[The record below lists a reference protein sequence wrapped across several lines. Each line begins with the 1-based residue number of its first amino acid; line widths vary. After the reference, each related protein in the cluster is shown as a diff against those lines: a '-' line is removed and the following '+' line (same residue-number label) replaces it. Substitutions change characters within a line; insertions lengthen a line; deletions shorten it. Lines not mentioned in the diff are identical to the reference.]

1 MTHAHRLREL
11 LAGRRILVV
20 PGAADA
26 ITARV
31 IERAGFPAV
40 YATGAGFANASFG
53 LPDVGLV
60 SSDAVVAHVGRLADV
75 LSVPVIADA
84 DTGFGGVLNVHRTVR
99 QLERAG
105 AAAIQLEDQVSP
117 KRCGHFDG
125 KAVVAR
131 QTMLDKLAAAL
142 DSRDDPDL
150 VIIART
156 DAYAVEG
163 FEASV
168 ERAQAYAAA
177 GADMIFV
184 EAPRT
189 VEELRLL
196 PGLIDAP
203 LVANM
208 VEGGKT
214 PLLTVAELGEMGFR
228 MALYANTALRV
239 AVAAVQRAMESLRDG
254 GGSHLLLEDMISW
267 DDRQSLVGLEKF
279 QQMEDQYLNAESA
292 APASPAVA
300 SPADGGAARLIG

>member
-1 MTHAHRLREL
+1 MTHGRRLREL
-11 LAGRRILVV
+11 LAGGKILIV

-26 ITARV
+26 ITALV
-31 IERAGFPAV
+31 IEKAGFPAV
-40 YATGAGFANASFG
+40 YATGAGFANAAFG
-53 LPDVGLV
+53 LPDVGLI
-60 SSDAVVAHVGRLADV
+60 SSDAVVGYVQRLADV

-125 KAVVAR
+125 KGVVAR
-131 QTMLDKLAAAL
+131 QVMLDKLAAAL
-142 DSRDDPDL
+142 DAREDPDL

-168 ERAQAYAAA
+168 ERARAYAAA
-177 GADMIFV
+177 GADMVFV
-184 EAPRT
+184 EAPQQ
-189 VEELRLL
+189 VEELRRL

-214 PLLTVAELGEMGFR
+214 PLVTVSELADMGFA

-239 AVAAVQRAMESLRDG
+239 AVAAVQRAMDSLRDA
-254 GGSHLLLEDMISW
+254 GGSHMLLEDMIGW
-267 DDRQSLVGLEKF
+267 DERQSLVGL
-279 QQMEDQYLNAESA
+279 DQYQELEDRYLHVPS
-292 APASPAVA
+292 SYG
-300 SPADGGAARLIG
+300 S